1 MWKDENIEDLELGE
15 EDLPLVEIEFDE
27 ENEDRDRGRGKG
39 LKILIVGIV
48 ICLLLAAGY
57 FITRYLLDS
66 RSRRDE
72 LSTGNLSSQQS
83 TVTSTEAQTNSAADD
98 MSDTNTEPVPTPV
111 PTPTPTPVPTPTPTP
126 TAPPIPAEYLI
137 PGIEAGDLEAVRAHI
152 QTQLDAFA
160 EDLNCPNID
169 EISMNDDGT
178 VFTVVVTSLNESGKE
193 REIVNDFYN
202 FGRTYAA
209 YAGKTVDN
217 IHIDYRNQHGDL
229 LWTRDSNQNP

>member
-98 MSDTNTEPVPTPV
+98 MSDTYTGPVPTPI
-111 PTPTPTPVPTPTPTP
+111 PTPTPTPAPTPTPTP
-126 TAPPIPAEYLI
+126 TAPPIPEEYLI

-169 EISMNDDGT
+169 EITMNDDGT

-193 REIVNDFYN
+193 REIVNDFYD

-229 LWTRDSNQNP
+229 LWTRDSNQSP

>member
-83 TVTSTEAQTNSAADD
+83 SVTSSDAQSNPAENDSGNTE
-98 MSDTNTEPVPTPV
+98 EPVPTPV

-126 TAPPIPAEYLI
+126 TAPPIPEEYLI

-209 YAGKTVDN
+209 YAGKTVEN

-229 LWTRDSNQNP
+229 LWTRDSNQSP